1 MVFNVEYVWL
11 DNNNE
16 FRSKT
21 RIIYENNEY
30 REPIITKWN
39 YDGSSTGQASVGN
52 SEVTLIPLKLYTSS
66 EISYVTPQVSY
77 RSKKYYVLCDNENI
91 ETSYK
96 KYKPIFQ
103 QFEDEEPMFGI
114 EQEFFI
120 ENYNTVVK
128 NNTVNNTTRLDSVI
142 KDIKESGKNYCG
154 VNIVN
159 GQYREYLE
167 EVIYKCIEYN
177 IKITGM
183 NFEVAPNQAE
193 IQVCNIGLKAC
204 YDLLMLRYFLT
215 LVGEK
220 YRYGINIEPKPYCDI
235 NGTGCHI
242 NFSTKTIRNTTN
254 KNELLKSIN
263 KMTSKLE
270 KKHIDFINYFYGKNN
285 KDRLTGSNETCSH
298 EKFKVS
304 IGGRDTSIRI
314 PNEGNYFED
323 RRPGGNIDPYMACG
337 ELLNTCCNN

>member
-11 DNNNE
+11 DNDNE

-21 RIIYENNEY
+21 RIITESYEQGG
-30 REPIITKWN
+30 PVITKWN

-66 EISYVTPQVSY
+66 EISYVTPLVSN
-77 RSKKYYVLCDNENI
+77 RSKKYYVLCDNGNI

-96 KYKPIFQ
+96 KYKPIFE
-103 QFEDEEPMFGI
+103 QFEDEYPMFGI

-120 ENYNTVVK
+120 ENYNDE
-128 NNTVNNTTRLDSVI
+128 NNKIPISYNIRKSIREN
-142 KDIKESGKNYCG
+142 GQNYCG
-154 VNIVN
+154 VNVVN
-159 GQYREYLE
+159 GEYREYLE
-167 EVIYKCIEYN
+167 EVIDKCIEYN

-193 IQVCNIGLKAC
+193 IQVCNVGLNAC

-220 YRYGINIEPKPYCDI
+220 YRFSINIEPKPYNDI

-242 NFSTKTIRNTTN
+242 NFSTKTIRNIKDKTVLLQNINEMTN
-254 KNELLKSIN
+254 R
-263 KMTSKLE
+263 LE
-270 KKHIDFINYFYGKNN
+270 KKHNDFINYYYGKNN
-285 KDRLTGSNETCSH
+285 KERLTGSNETCSH
-298 EKFKVS
+298 ETFKVS